1 MSVMRH
7 RLYQFVVIDASLPV
21 SGLWLVLAPIR
32 ALWLVGTYLGDG
44 IGEWIIN
51 RMIPE
56 EDRP

>member
-1 MSVMRH
+1 MSTIRRH
-7 RLYQFVVIDASLPV
+7 LYQCAVIVASRSV
-21 SGLWLVLAPIR
+21 DGFGLVTAPIR

-51 RMIPE
+51 RTIPE